1 MTKLKREDFVREP
14 QAAAWGFYPFNKNQ
28 LVKELERAFTNT
40 RFGPG
45 SLPKKGSKGSTV
57 IGGVVPHAGYSYS
70 ASCAA
75 WFYKELAE
83 NKPNI
88 ETIILVGTNHTG
100 FGRAIT
106 TTTYYTKWA
115 TPLGD
120 IDIDLDFINRLKKEY
135 PGLDD
140 DALAHTR
147 EHSLEVQLPFLQ
159 YLYGNS
165 FKIVPIVV
173 KDLIYQEAR
182 EFAEALKSVVDDLKR
197 DSIVIASSDFT
208 HHGTIYDYVLFN
220 KNISQN
226 VRELDKKFIDAI
238 LELDTRKFLK
248 LIEEYNATVCGFG
261 AIAIAMEYTKLCGGK
276 AMLLKYYH
284 SADVTG
290 DEDVVVGYAS
300 ILFYK

>member
-1 MTKLKREDFVREP
+1 MNGDRDTVREP
-14 QAAAWGFYPFNKNQ
+14 QAAAWGFYPFNKGQ

-45 SLPKKGSKGSTV
+45 ALPSKKQGELTI

-83 NKPNI
+83 NKPAV
-88 ETIILVGTNHTG
+88 ETVILLGTNHTG
-100 FGRAIT
+100 FGKTIT
-106 TTTYYTKWA
+106 TSTYYTTWA
-115 TPLGD
+115 TPLGGVN
-120 IDIDLDFINRLKKEY
+120 IDVEFINKLKKEY
-135 PGLDD
+135 PPLDD

-159 YLYGNS
+159 YVYGDK
-165 FKIVPIVV
+165 FRIVPIVV

-182 EFAEALKSVVDDLKR
+182 DFAEALKRVVDDLKR
-197 DSIVIASSDFT
+197 DVIVIASSDFT
-208 HHGTIYDYVLFN
+208 HHGSIYGYVLFN
-220 KNISQN
+220 SNISQN
-226 VRELDKKFIDAI
+226 VRELDRKFIDAI
-238 LELDTRKFLK
+238 IELDTRRFLK

-261 AIAIAMEYTKLCGGK
+261 AIAIAMEYTKLLNGK
-276 AMLLKYYH
+276 AKLLKYYH
-284 SADVTG
+284 SADVTE